1 MKCVICKSGTMRSGT
16 ATVTLERGATT
27 VIVKEV
33 PAEVCENCGEYYLSE
48 EVTAQVH
55 GLAEEA
61 VRHGAEIEVLRYA
74 AVSV

>member
-1 MKCVICKSGTMRSGT
+1 MKCAICKTGTTSDGT
-16 ATVTLERGATT
+16 ATVTLEREGAT
-27 VIVKEV
+27 VIIKDT
-33 PAEVCENCGEYYLSE
+33 PAEVCRNCGEYYLSE

-55 GLAEEA
+55 ELAEDA